1 MLSRISNVLRMLKKT
16 PNKDDNP
23 LAIIIAFDTQPYFL
37 SSIRRQHQ
45 PFGDAGEDESTVM
58 MKSFVKERV
67 NSEIVYGQK
76 NRCICI
82 SFGLA
87 NSFNVTNLTNLIELI
102 NHVKDAEAEQGTQ
115 LFSNGQFGQ
124 TSFLRKPRRT
134 KKDTQ

>member
-1 MLSRISNVLRMLKKT
+1 
-16 PNKDDNP
+16 
-23 LAIIIAFDTQPYFL
+23 
-37 SSIRRQHQ
+37 
-45 PFGDAGEDESTVM
+45 M
-58 MKSFVKERV
+58 MKSFVKERI
-67 NSEIVYGQK
+67 NSEIVYGPK

-82 SFGLA
+82 SFGPA

>member
-37 SSIRRQHQ
+37 SSIRKQHQ
-45 PFGDAGEDESTVM
+45 PFEDAVEDESKVM
-58 MKSFVKERV
+58 MKSFVKERI
-67 NSEIVYGQK
+67 NSEIVYGPK

-87 NSFNVTNLTNLIELI
+87 NSFNITNLIELI

>member
-37 SSIRRQHQ
+37 SSIRKQHQ

-58 MKSFVKERV
+58 MKSFVKERI

-82 SFGLA
+82 SMGPA
-87 NSFNVTNLTNLIELI
+87 NSFSITNSTNLIELI